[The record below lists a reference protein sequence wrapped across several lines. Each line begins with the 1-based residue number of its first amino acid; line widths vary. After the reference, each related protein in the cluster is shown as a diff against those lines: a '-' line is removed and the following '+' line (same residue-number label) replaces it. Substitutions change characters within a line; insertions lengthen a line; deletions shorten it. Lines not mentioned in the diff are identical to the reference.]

1 MQLVPAVCG
10 DQGEILAVGVPEMT
24 WLLFQEWVLVNLDST
39 SEVEGFLSLMGI
51 LRRCFI
57 TFLNV
62 YDPMCKCHASVFVPV
77 SETPIIIELA

>member
-10 DQGEILAVGVPEMT
+10 DQGEIWAVGVPEMT

-62 YDPMCKCHASVFVPV
+62 SDPHVQMPCIGFRASLGN
-77 SETPIIIELA
+77 SDHH